1 MFKRR
6 RKKQLTRAE
15 CLERLREC
23 MEKSSF
29 KHELTDNERLQMDYS
44 LQIITCYVR
53 LNDTE
58 EITEVRAIGFGA
70 GDEDEEDDETEYEDE
85 DDED

>member
-1 MFKRR
+1 
-6 RKKQLTRAE
+6 
-15 CLERLREC
+15 
-23 MEKSSF
+23 
-29 KHELTDNERLQMDYS
+29 MDYS

-58 EITEVRAIGFGA
+58 DITEVRAIGFGA

-85 DDED
+85 DGED